1 MSDPLYGWLWMAFY
15 VLLMGGLSTYCF
27 HRLFILFLY
36 FRHKGD
42 RPEPGSRFE
51 CQPQITVQLPV
62 YNELYVAERLIDAV
76 AAIDYPRDRLEI
88 QVLDDS
94 TDETTDLIAAK
105 VANLKAHGFSAEHVR
120 RGSREGFKAGAL
132 AHGLATARG
141 EFLAIF
147 DADFVPTPDIFR
159 RCIDYFTDPR
169 IGMIQTRWDHLNREY
184 SLLTRLQAV
193 FLDGHLLLE
202 QTARAK
208 SGRFFNF
215 NGTAGI
221 WRRACIEAAGGW
233 QADTLTEDLDL
244 SYRAQLGGSRFLF
257 LPDLVTPAE
266 LPVEMNAFKTQQR
279 RWAKGS
285 IQTCKKLLPAVWRA
299 PLSPCVKI
307 EATFHLTSNFAYLLL
322 LLMCVIAN
330 PLIAPQRSTL
340 PMPWLLDL
348 PIFSCAVWAVVL
360 FYAIVLRELRPRWW
374 RELWCVPAVLA
385 LGVGMSI
392 SNAKAVLEAVFNRGG
407 AFIRT
412 PKYGV
417 RLRGETWRH
426 KRYLAIPSALVTLEL
441 AAAAYFAHVGWLAA
455 RDSNWPAVP
464 FLFLFFAGFAYVA
477 ATSLIGPRTRRA
489 APEPVATL
497 SATNP

>member
-1 MSDPLYGWLWMAFY
+1 MNHPFYGWVWMVIY
-15 VLLMGGLSTYCF
+15 ILLAGGLSTYCF

-36 FRHKGD
+36 FRHKAD
-42 RPEPGSRFE
+42 RPEPASRFDR
-51 CQPQITVQLPV
+51 PPLITVQIPL
-62 YNELYVAERLIDAV
+62 YNEFYVAGRLLDAV
-76 AAIDYPRDRLEI
+76 AAVDYPKDRLEI

-94 TDETTDLIAAK
+94 TDDTVEL
-105 VANLKAHGFSAEHVR
+105 VANKIADLKERGFMAEHVR
-120 RGSREGFKAGAL
+120 RGTRDGFKAGAL
-132 AHGLATARG
+132 AHGLAVSQG

-159 RCIDYFTDPR
+159 RSIDFFTDPHL
-169 IGMIQTRWDHLNREY
+169 GMIQTRWDHLNRDY

-202 QTARAK
+202 QTARAR

-221 WRRACIEAAGGW
+221 WRKTAIEAAGGW
-233 QADTLTEDLDL
+233 HADTLTEDLDL
-244 SYRAQLGGSRFLF
+244 SYRAQLVGWRFLF

-285 IQTCKKLLPAVWRA
+285 IQTCKKHLPAVWMA
-299 PLSPCVKI
+299 PLPLHVKL

-322 LLMCVIAN
+322 LLLCVTAN
-330 PLIAPQRSTL
+330 PAVAPPRSQL
-340 PMPWLLDL
+340 PLPWLPDL
-348 PIFSCAVWAVVL
+348 PVFSCAVWAVVL
-360 FYAIVLRELRPRWW
+360 FYVIVLRELRPRWW

-407 AFIRT
+407 EFIRT
-412 PKYGV
+412 PKYGL
-417 RLRGETWRH
+417 RLRGESWQN
-426 KRYLAIPSALVTLEL
+426 KRYLALPSMLVTLEL
-441 AAAAYFAHVGWLAA
+441 AAAAYFADLAWLAA
-455 RDSNWPAVP
+455 RDDNWASVP
-464 FLFLFFAGFAYVA
+464 FLLLFFGGFAYVA
-477 ATSLIGPRTRRA
+477 ATSLISPR
-489 APEPVATL
+489 APRPAPRPAVQL
-497 SATNP
+497 S